1 MSPAAPMTPRI
12 TVLGLGGTIAMT
24 ASDSGG
30 VVPALTAADLVA
42 AIPGLAETG
51 IAVDAV
57 SFRTRP
63 GASLTLTD
71 LTEVAEAVRQA
82 ADAGATGLVI
92 TQGTDTIE
100 ETAYLLHLLH
110 ARPQPVV
117 ITGAMRN
124 PTLAGPDGPANLL
137 AAITVA
143 ASPTARERG
152 VLVVMADEIHAAERV
167 RKTHSTSTG
176 AFTSPT
182 AGPVGYLIEGQPRF
196 VTPATPRHV
205 IPAPVRQPRVGLY
218 TATLGDDGTSLPT
231 VAAQLDGLVIAGFG
245 VGHVPDTWVP
255 ALTDLAKT
263 IPVVLTSRT
272 GAGPVLTATYGF
284 PGSERDLT
292 SRGLIPAGFLDPYKA
307 RILLH
312 LALAAGATTHQAAQ
326 AFRTAAYP
334 DEPWPWPSPAT
345 TTPRT

>member
-1 MSPAAPMTPRI
+1 M

-24 ASDSGG
+24 ASDTGG
-30 VVPALTAADLVA
+30 VVPALTVADLVA

-57 SFRTRP
+57 SYRTHP
-63 GASLTLTD
+63 GASLTLGD
-71 LTEVAEAVRQA
+71 LTDVAEAIRQST
-82 ADAGATGLVI
+82 DSGATGVVI

-110 ARPQPVV
+110 PGSQPVV
-117 ITGAMRN
+117 VTGAMRN

-152 VLVVMADEIHAAERV
+152 VLVVMADEIHAADRV

-182 AGPVGYLIEGQPRF
+182 GGPVGYLVEGQPRF
-196 VTPATPRHV
+196 VSPAPPRHV
-205 IPAPVRQPRVGLY
+205 LPAPVHRPRIGLY
-218 TATLGDDGTSLPT
+218 TATLGDDGTSLPAI
-231 VAAQLDGLVIAGFG
+231 AAQLDGLVIAGFG
-245 VGHVPDTWVP
+245 VGHVPDTWVATLT
-255 ALTDLAKT
+255 ALAQT
-263 IPVVLTSRT
+263 IPVVLASRT
-272 GAGPVLTATYGF
+272 GAGPVLTSTYGF

-292 SRGLIPAGFLDPYKA
+292 NRGLIPAGFLDPYKA
-307 RILLH
+307 RLLLH
-312 LALAAGATTHQAAQ
+312 LTLAAGATTHEAAQ
-326 AFRTAAYP
+326 AFRATANP
-334 DEPWPWPSPAT
+334 DEPWPWPTPAT
-345 TTPRT
+345 TMPRT